1 MARPI
6 DRVSGYG
13 TCGLQT
19 YLRLSVTELRRSFIT
34 PREVNSGYGTGGK
47 LEVQTNLRLSSIE
60 LRKLFI
66 LSRQVSK
73 FKQLG
78 LSAGQKPSDIML
90 HSGVRLAAIFSI
102 RRMAKCHIEKIS
114 T

>member
-47 LEVQTNLRLSSIE
+47 TRSTNKPETIFDRT
-60 LRKLFI
+60 
-66 LSRQVSK
+66 
-73 FKQLG
+73 
-78 LSAGQKPSDIML
+78 QKVVYTI
-90 HSGVRLAAIFSI
+90 
-102 RRMAKCHIEKIS
+102 
-114 T
+114 